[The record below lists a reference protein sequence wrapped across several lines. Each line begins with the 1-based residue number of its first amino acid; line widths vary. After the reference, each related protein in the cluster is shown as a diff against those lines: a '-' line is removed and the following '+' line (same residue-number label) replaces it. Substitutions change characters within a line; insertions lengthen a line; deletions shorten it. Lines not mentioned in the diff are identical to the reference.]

1 MLCPVGP
8 AGGTQ
13 RFLRIDVD
21 AEGRAHTE
29 ALFAVRYVPLVETA

>member
-13 RFLRIDVD
+13 QFLRIDID
-21 AEGRAHTE
+21 AAGQAHTE
-29 ALFAVRYVPLVETA
+29 ALFAVRYVPLVEM